1 MWCRVLLVVLM
12 SLVSASAFVPL
23 RSGLVKSRAT
33 QRVAGAPTNPP
44 RRLLKM
50 VVQMPEEIEVQ
61 RPFISI
67 AEFFTPPFIDKT
79 NVLFTLFGQ
88 GLLLVISLMGESLL
102 CAPPA
107 PLHASTVT
115 VAACEISRQPRSSS
129 D

>member
-1 MWCRVLLVVLM
+1 MWCRVFLVVLM

-33 QRVAGAPTNPP
+33 QRATNPP

-50 VVQMPEEIEVQ
+50 VVQMPEEVEVQ

-88 GLLLVISLMGESLL
+88 GLLLVISLMG
-102 CAPPA
+102 
-107 PLHASTVT
+107 
-115 VAACEISRQPRSSS
+115 
-129 D
+129 